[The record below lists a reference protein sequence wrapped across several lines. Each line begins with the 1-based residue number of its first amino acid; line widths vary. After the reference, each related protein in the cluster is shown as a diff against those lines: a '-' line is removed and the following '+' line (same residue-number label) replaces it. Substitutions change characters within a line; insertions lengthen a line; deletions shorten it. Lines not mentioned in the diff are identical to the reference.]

1 MANNAPIYINLVNI
15 FEVFELI
22 EKMISNIKLIN
33 DWIISN
39 EKKDFAQV
47 LKNQDVEWLI
57 KLNIAKGVIN
67 INTLIKIYR
76 RDWINTKFNNS
87 IEIKLFIILLMMIL
101 QKKEK

>member
-39 EKKDFAQV
+39 EKKDLAQV
-47 LKNQDVEWLI
+47 LKNHDVE
-57 KLNIAKGVIN
+57 
-67 INTLIKIYR
+67 
-76 RDWINTKFNNS
+76 
-87 IEIKLFIILLMMIL
+87 
-101 QKKEK
+101 